1 MQDIYNMERAVWVQ
15 SNLDKCVHGY
25 ACKGTEKEKQFD
37 CVDFNANVNPAFRIR
52 LMRFD
57 GKDINN
63 RGFVGTAMSRDPSRY
78 PLLFL
83 SNGVKTEDVSGLL
96 HYLESGGTILYEH
109 TLDKP
114 IGSSAFFMDAVE
126 SNRFVQP
133 FLEGTATFFQKVGL
147 GLELKGHPT

>member
-1 MQDIYNMERAVWVQ
+1 MIRNALSLLTDRSPFQRMQDIYEHGGEPVWVQ
-15 SNLDKCVHGY
+15 SNLNKGVHGY

-63 RGFVGTAMSRDPSRY
+63 RGFVGTAMSQDPSRY

-83 SNGVKTEDVSGLL
+83 SNGVKIDDVSGLL
-96 HYLESGGTILYEH
+96 RYLESGSTILYEN
-109 TLDKP
+109 TRQP
-114 IGSSAFFMDAVE
+114 IGRNNS
-126 SNRFVQP
+126 
-133 FLEGTATFFQKVGL
+133 
-147 GLELKGHPT
+147 